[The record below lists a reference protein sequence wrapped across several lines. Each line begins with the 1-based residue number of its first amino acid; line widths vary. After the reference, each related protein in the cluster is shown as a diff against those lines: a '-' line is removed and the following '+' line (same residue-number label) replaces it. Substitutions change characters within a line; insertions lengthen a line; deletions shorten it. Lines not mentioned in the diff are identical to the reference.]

1 MSMVKYRKP
10 TAPSKAAK
18 CTNCGRSTLAGLD
31 GKTVALP
38 VVIDAEVLTR
48 EGELVNIVNSVKMYA
63 TNPQGEILRRTAGE
77 ILHHVAML
85 DIHRV
90 HDCDNPTPAQFVKQP
105 PPPKTAPRNSEEVPF

>member
-1 MSMVKYRKP
+1 MTKSPHYRRPVKPAPKP
-10 TAPSKAAK
+10 CPD
-18 CTNCGRSTLAGLD
+18 CGRKVLAGLD
-31 GKTVALP
+31 GRAAALP

-63 TNPQGEILRRTAGE
+63 TNPQGDILRRTAGE

-90 HDCDNPTPAQFVKQP
+90 HDCEHLTPAHLVKPAPVKPTPKHY
-105 PPPKTAPRNSEEVPF
+105 EGLPF

>member
-1 MSMVKYRKP
+1 MTKSPHYRRPVKPAPKP
-10 TAPSKAAK
+10 CPE
-18 CTNCGRSTLAGLD
+18 CGRKVLAGLD
-31 GKTVALP
+31 GRAAALP

-90 HDCDNPTPAQFVKQP
+90 HDCEHLTPAHLVKPAPVKPAVKHCDKP
-105 PPPKTAPRNSEEVPF
+105 PF